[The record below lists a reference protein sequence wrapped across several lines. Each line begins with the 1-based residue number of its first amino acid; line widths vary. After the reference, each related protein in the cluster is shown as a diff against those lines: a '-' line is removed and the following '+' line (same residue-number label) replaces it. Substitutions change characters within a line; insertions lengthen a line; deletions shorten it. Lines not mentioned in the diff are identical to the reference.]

1 MLRVLLDVFDE
12 ICIRSQNVGTRS
24 LKMEDLAGMNI
35 GIFTDTYFPQVSGV
49 ATSIRALKDD
59 LERKGHHVYIF
70 TTTDPGVDKDEVEPN
85 IFRFGSV
92 PFISFTDR
100 RVAVRGLFHALE
112 VAKEL
117 DLDIVHTQTEFSM
130 GWIGKFVAKNL
141 KIPCVHTYHTMYEDY
156 LHYVLNGHLLKP
168 YHVKQFVRTFVNH
181 MDGVVAPSQ
190 RVTESLRRYGVK
202 IPIRVIPT
210 GIDLQLYDQ
219 PEPDRVAQLRTEL
232 GYTDETPVMM
242 TLSRLA
248 SEKRID
254 QLLSVFP
261 QLAKSVPN
269 LRFMIVGD
277 GPEREELEE
286 QAQSLGISDVVTFV
300 GEVKHDQISP
310 YYQLADLFVSS
321 SDTETQG
328 LTYIEAMAAG
338 LKCTVR
344 SGEYTD
350 SVFDDPDIGTTFR
363 DLNEMQAQITNYL
376 LHPHA
381 FSDPQPRQR
390 KLFEISA
397 DHFGDSVL
405 NFYHDATDNYR
416 LTNLNRM
423 SLTGRSE
430 ERL

>member
-1 MLRVLLDVFDE
+1 MNGKGGRGL
-12 ICIRSQNVGTRS
+12 
-24 LKMEDLAGMNI
+24 NI

-49 ATSIRALKDD
+49 ATSIRTLKDD

-70 TTTDPGVDKDEVEPN
+70 TTTDPGVDKEEVEPN

-117 DLDIVHTQTEFSM
+117 DLDLVHTQTEFSM

-168 YHVKQFVRTFVNH
+168 YHVKQFVRTFVSH

-190 RVTESLRRYGVK
+190 RVTETLRRYGVK

-210 GIDLQLYDQ
+210 GIDLKMYDR
-219 PEPDRVAQLRTEL
+219 PEPERVVQLRSEL
-232 GYTDETPVMM
+232 GYTLETPVMM

-254 QLLSVFP
+254 QVLSVFP
-261 QLAKSVPN
+261 ALVKAVPG
-269 LRFMIVGD
+269 LQFMIVGD
-277 GPEREELEE
+277 GPEREELEAL
-286 QAQSLGISDVVTFV
+286 AQSLGVKDAVKFV

-310 YYQLADLFVSS
+310 YYQLANLFVSS

-350 SVFDDPDIGTTFR
+350 HIFDDPDIGTTFR
-363 DLNEMQAQITNYL
+363 DLNEMQAQVINYL
-376 LHPHA
+376 QHPHA
-381 FSDPQPRQR
+381 FSDPKPRER
-390 KLFEISA
+390 KLIEISA

-405 NFYHDATDNYR
+405 DFYQDATDNYR
-416 LTNLNRM
+416 LNNLNRLSM
-423 SLTGRSE
+423 SDRSD

>member
-1 MLRVLLDVFDE
+1 
-12 ICIRSQNVGTRS
+12 
-24 LKMEDLAGMNI
+24 MNI
-35 GIFTDTYFPQVSGV
+35 GLFTDTYFPQVSGV
-49 ATSIRALKDD
+49 ATSIRTLKDD

-70 TTTDPGVDKDEVEPN
+70 TTTDPGVDKEEVEPN
-85 IFRFGSV
+85 VFRFGSV
-92 PFISFTDR
+92 PFVSFTDR

-168 YHVKQFVRTFVNH
+168 YHVKQFVRAFVNH

-210 GIDLQLYDQ
+210 GIDITAYDQ
-219 PEPDRVAQLRTEL
+219 DYSEQVVQLRQQL
-232 GYTDETPVMM
+232 GYTEQTPVIM

-254 QLLSVFP
+254 QVLSVFP
-261 QLAKSVPN
+261 DLQKQLPD
-269 LRFMIVGD
+269 LRFLIVGD
-277 GPEREELEE
+277 GPERAELED
-286 QAQSLGISDVVTFV
+286 QVANLGIDPAVTFV
-300 GEVKHDQISP
+300 GEVKHEQIAP
-310 YYQLADLFVSS
+310 YYQLANLFVSS
-321 SDTETQG
+321 SDTESQG

-338 LKCTVR
+338 LKCVVR

-363 DLNEMQAQITNYL
+363 DLPEMEAQIKNYIR
-376 LHPHA
+376 HPHA
-381 FSDPQPRQR
+381 FADPQPRKD
-390 KLFEISA
+390 KLYEISA
-397 DHFGDSVL
+397 DHFGDSIL
-405 NFYHDATDNYR
+405 AFYHDAIDSYN
-416 LTNLNRM
+416 LTNINRL

-430 ERL
+430 EHL

>member
-1 MLRVLLDVFDE
+1 
-12 ICIRSQNVGTRS
+12 
-24 LKMEDLAGMNI
+24 MNI
-35 GIFTDTYFPQVSGV
+35 GLFTDTYFPQVSGV
-49 ATSIRALKDD
+49 ATSIRTLKDD

-70 TTTDPGVDKDEVEPN
+70 TTTDPGVDKNEVEPN
-85 IFRFGSV
+85 VFRFGSV

-168 YHVKQFVRTFVNH
+168 YHVKQFVRTFVSH

-190 RVTESLRRYGVK
+190 RVTDTLRRYGVK

-210 GIDLQLYDQ
+210 GIDITAYDNVDPAQ
-219 PEPDRVAQLRTEL
+219 VEQLRHQL
-232 GYTDETPVMM
+232 GYTAETPVMM

-254 QLLSVFP
+254 QVLSVFP
-261 QLAKSVPN
+261 DMQKQIHDLH
-269 LRFMIVGD
+269 FMIVGD

-286 QAQSLGISDVVTFV
+286 QVASLGISDVVTFV
-300 GEVKHDQISP
+300 GEIKHDQISP
-310 YYQLADLFVSS
+310 YYQLANLFVSS

-338 LKCTVR
+338 LKCVVR

-350 SVFDDPDIGTTFR
+350 SIFDDPDIGTTFR
-363 DLNEMQAQITNYL
+363 DLPEMESQIENYIR
-376 LHPHA
+376 HPHA
-381 FSDPQPRQR
+381 FSDPKPREK
-390 KLFEISA
+390 KLYEISA

-405 NFYHDATDNYR
+405 HFYQDARDNYN
-416 LTNLNRM
+416 LINLNRL

>member
-1 MLRVLLDVFDE
+1 
-12 ICIRSQNVGTRS
+12 
-24 LKMEDLAGMNI
+24 MNI

-49 ATSIRALKDD
+49 ATSIRTLKDD

-70 TTTDPGVDKDEVEPN
+70 TTTDPGVDKEEVEPN

-117 DLDIVHTQTEFSM
+117 DLDLVHTQTEFSM

-168 YHVKQFVRTFVNH
+168 YHVKQFVRTFVSH

-190 RVTESLRRYGVK
+190 RVTETLRRYGVK

-210 GIDLQLYDQ
+210 GIDLKMYDR
-219 PEPDRVAQLRTEL
+219 PEPERVVQLRSEL
-232 GYTDETPVMM
+232 GYTLETPVMM

-254 QLLSVFP
+254 QVLSVFP
-261 QLAKSVPN
+261 ALVEAVPG
-269 LRFMIVGD
+269 LQFMIVGD
-277 GPEREELEE
+277 GPEREELE
-286 QAQSLGISDVVTFV
+286 ALARSLGVEDDVKFV

-310 YYQLADLFVSS
+310 YYQLANLFVSS

-350 SVFDDPDIGTTFR
+350 HIFDDPDIGTTFR
-363 DLNEMQAQITNYL
+363 DLNEMQAQVINYL
-376 LHPHA
+376 QHPHA
-381 FSDPQPRQR
+381 FSDPKPRER
-390 KLFEISA
+390 KLIEISA

-405 NFYHDATDNYR
+405 DFYQDATDNYR
-416 LTNLNRM
+416 LNNLNRLSM
-423 SLTGRSE
+423 SDRSD

>member
-1 MLRVLLDVFDE
+1 
-12 ICIRSQNVGTRS
+12 
-24 LKMEDLAGMNI
+24 MNI
-35 GIFTDTYFPQVSGV
+35 GLFTDTYFPQVSGV
-49 ATSIRALKDD
+49 ATSIRTLKDD

-70 TTTDPGVDKDEVEPN
+70 TTTDPGVDKEEVEPN
-85 IFRFGSV
+85 VFRFGSV
-92 PFISFTDR
+92 PFVSFTDR

-168 YHVKQFVRTFVNH
+168 YHVKQFVRAFVNH

-210 GIDLQLYDQ
+210 GIDITAYDQ
-219 PEPDRVAQLRTEL
+219 DYSEQVVQLRQQL
-232 GYTDETPVMM
+232 GYTEQTPVIM

-254 QLLSVFP
+254 QVLSVFP
-261 QLAKSVPN
+261 DLQKQLPD
-269 LRFMIVGD
+269 LRFLIVGD
-277 GPEREELEE
+277 GPERAELEE
-286 QAQSLGISDVVTFV
+286 QVANLGIDSAVTFV
-300 GEVKHDQISP
+300 GEVKHEQIAP
-310 YYQLADLFVSS
+310 YYQLANLFVSS
-321 SDTETQG
+321 SDTESQG

-338 LKCTVR
+338 LKCVVR

-363 DLNEMQAQITNYL
+363 DLPEMEAQIENYIR
-376 LHPHA
+376 HPHA
-381 FSDPQPRQR
+381 FADPQPR
-390 KLFEISA
+390 KDKSYEISA
-397 DHFGDSVL
+397 DHFGDSIL
-405 NFYHDATDNYR
+405 AFYHDAIDSYN
-416 LTNLNRM
+416 LTNINRL

-430 ERL
+430 EHL

>member
-1 MLRVLLDVFDE
+1 
-12 ICIRSQNVGTRS
+12 
-24 LKMEDLAGMNI
+24 MNI
-35 GIFTDTYFPQVSGV
+35 GLFTDTYFPQVSGV
-49 ATSIRALKDD
+49 ATSIRTLKDD

-70 TTTDPGVDKDEVEPN
+70 TTTDPGVDKEEVEPN
-85 IFRFGSV
+85 VFRFGSV
-92 PFISFTDR
+92 PFVSFTDR

-168 YHVKQFVRTFVNH
+168 YHVKQFVRAFVNH

-210 GIDLQLYDQ
+210 GIDITAYDQ
-219 PEPDRVAQLRTEL
+219 DCSAQAAQLRQQL
-232 GYTDETPVMM
+232 GYTEQTPVLM

-248 SEKRID
+248 SEKRIN
-254 QLLSVFP
+254 QVLSTFP
-261 QLAKSVPN
+261 DLQKRIPD
-269 LRFMIVGD
+269 LRFLIVGD
-277 GPEREELEE
+277 GPDREELEE
-286 QAQSLGISDVVTFV
+286 QVKTLGIGAAVTFV
-300 GEVKHDQISP
+300 GEVKHEQIAP

-321 SDTETQG
+321 SDTESQG

-338 LKCTVR
+338 LKCVVR

-350 SVFDDPDIGTTFR
+350 GVFDDPDIGTTFR
-363 DLNEMQAQITNYL
+363 DLPEMAAQIENYIC
-376 LHPHA
+376 HPHA
-381 FSDPQPRQR
+381 FADPRPRKN

-405 NFYHDATDNYR
+405 SFYHDATDSYN
-416 LTNLNRM
+416 LTNINRL

>member
-1 MLRVLLDVFDE
+1 
-12 ICIRSQNVGTRS
+12 
-24 LKMEDLAGMNI
+24 MNI

-49 ATSIRALKDD
+49 ATSIRTLKDD

-70 TTTDPGVDKDEVEPN
+70 TTTDPGVDKNEVEPN
-85 IFRFGSV
+85 VFRFGSV

-181 MDGVVAPSQ
+181 MDGVIAPSQ

-210 GIDLQLYDQ
+210 GIDITAYDQ
-219 PEPDRVAQLRTEL
+219 DCSVQVAQLRQQL
-232 GYTDETPVMM
+232 DYTAETPVIM
-242 TLSRLA
+242 TLSRIA
-248 SEKRID
+248 SEKKID
-254 QLLSVFP
+254 QVLTSFPEMQKQIPDLRLL
-261 QLAKSVPN
+261 
-269 LRFMIVGD
+269 IVGD
-277 GPEREELEE
+277 GPEREELETLT
-286 QAQSLGISDVVTFV
+286 ATLGISEVVTFV
-300 GEVKHDQISP
+300 GEVKHDQIAP
-310 YYQLADLFVSS
+310 YYQLANLFVSS
-321 SDTETQG
+321 SDTESQG

-338 LKCTVR
+338 LKCVVR
-344 SGEYTD
+344 SGDYTD
-350 SVFDDPDIGTTFR
+350 SIFDDPDIGTTFR
-363 DLNEMQAQITNYL
+363 DLPEMQAQIENYIR
-376 LHPHA
+376 HPHA
-381 FSDPQPRQR
+381 FSDPQPRKN
-390 KLFEISA
+390 KLYEISA

-405 NFYHDATDNYR
+405 NFYHDATDSYN
-416 LTNLNRM
+416 LSNLNRL

-430 ERL
+430 EHL

>member
-1 MLRVLLDVFDE
+1 
-12 ICIRSQNVGTRS
+12 
-24 LKMEDLAGMNI
+24 MNI

-49 ATSIRALKDD
+49 ATSIRTLKDD

-70 TTTDPGVDKDEVEPN
+70 TTTDPGVDKEEVEPN

-117 DLDIVHTQTEFSM
+117 DLDLVHTQTEFSM

-168 YHVKQFVRTFVNH
+168 YHVKQFVRTFVSH

-190 RVTESLRRYGVK
+190 RVTETLRRYGVK

-210 GIDLQLYDQ
+210 GIDLKMYDR
-219 PEPDRVAQLRTEL
+219 PEPERVVQLRSEL
-232 GYTDETPVMM
+232 GYTLETPVMM

-254 QLLSVFP
+254 QVLSVFP
-261 QLAKSVPN
+261 ALVKAVPG
-269 LRFMIVGD
+269 LQFMIVGD
-277 GPEREELEE
+277 GPEREELEAL
-286 QAQSLGISDVVTFV
+286 AQSLGVKDAVKFV

-310 YYQLADLFVSS
+310 YYQLANLFVSS

-328 LTYIEAMAAG
+328 LTYIEAIAAG

-350 SVFDDPDIGTTFR
+350 HIFDDPDIGTTFR
-363 DLNEMQAQITNYL
+363 DLNEMQAQVINYL
-376 LHPHA
+376 QHPHA
-381 FSDPQPRQR
+381 FSDPKPRER
-390 KLFEISA
+390 KLIEISA

-405 NFYHDATDNYR
+405 DFYQDATDNYR
-416 LTNLNRM
+416 LNNLNRLSM
-423 SLTGRSE
+423 SDRSD